1 MHAIGLLNACVNL
14 ACICSTRAAAL
25 SVPVAAAA
33 LRQHVME
40 HIALQKSSLKIAG
53 ISLVTSASSVNKVTL
68 MALT

>member
-25 SVPVAAAA
+25 TVPAAAA
-33 LRQHVME
+33 LRQRVME
-40 HIALQKSSLKIAG
+40 HSALQNSSLKIAG
-53 ISLVTSASSVNKVTL
+53 ISLVTSASSVNKFTL